1 MRLHGGVSFIRG
13 DEMTLIDPPKQAERK
28 ARRKARREKIRALIA
43 HLIRELD
50 ELTDDIE
57 DAVTETF
64 GPGAPINPDMDKF
77 GK

>member
-1 MRLHGGVSFIRG
+1 MRLYGGVSFIRG
-13 DEMTLIDPPKQAERK
+13 DEMITKQDERK